1 MRPIMKSALATPAR
15 TVTYGLLFSLLVA
28 PGFVFAQDQPD
39 NSPVPPEVQRQN
51 SPNTGG
57 WRRVD
62 EPPPSQPS
70 NSSSPSPNYYPN
82 YSQNQAPYANRG
94 PAPSYGPVPS
104 QLTIKPG
111 TFVTVRINE
120 PLSSDRNQPGDA
132 FSATLVKPLVVDG
145 VVLAERGQTIG
156 GRVSEAQKAG
166 RVEGTSRLGVQL
178 TELTLADGQQVP
190 IQSQLISRSGGTSVG
205 RDVGAV
211 AGTTALGAAVG
222 AAADWGRGA
231 AIGAGAGAAAGII
244 GVLLTRGH
252 PTIIYPESVLTF
264 RIDNPVVVSTDRAPQ
279 AFRYV
284 GPGDYQQPNDQP
296 RYGARPR
303 APYYGG

>member
-1 MRPIMKSALATPAR
+1 MKSAVATPIR
-15 TVTYGLLFSLLVA
+15 TVTYGLLFSLLATPSLVS
-28 PGFVFAQDQPD
+28 AQDQPD
-39 NSPVPPEVQRQN
+39 TSPVPPEVRQQN

-57 WRRVD
+57 WRRAD

-70 NSSSPSPNYYPN
+70 KWSSPNYYPN
-82 YSQNQAPYANRG
+82 YSQDQGPYANRG
-94 PAPSYGPVPS
+94 QAPSYGPVPA
-104 QLTIKPG
+104 QLTIKHG
-111 TFVTVRINE
+111 TFVTVRINQ
-120 PLSSDRNQPGDA
+120 PLSSDRNQVGDA

-145 VVLAERGQTIG
+145 VILAERGQTIG

-190 IQSQLISRSGGTSVG
+190 IQTQLISHSAGTSVG

-211 AGTTALGAAVG
+211 AGTTAAGAAVG

-231 AIGAGAGAAAGII
+231 AIGAGAGAAVGII

-252 PTIIYPESVLTF
+252 PTILYPESVLTF
-264 RIDNPVVVSTDRAPQ
+264 RIEAPVTV
-279 AFRYV
+279 
-284 GPGDYQQPNDQP
+284 
-296 RYGARPR
+296 
-303 APYYGG
+303 